1 MNERFWQYFKLMFF
15 CNFIFI
21 LNFIA
26 TRQNWFCILFELLHF
41 DQMFLMVVFGF
52 INPQAKNLKSF
63 KGFSSEA

>member
-15 CNFIFI
+15 RNFI
-21 LNFIA
+21 FIA

-41 DQMFLMVVFGF
+41 DRMFLMVVFGF